1 MPDKSELQAMINAAW
16 KMEPEKAIDF
26 FKKKQVKAVLTAKEA
41 QKRPKDVFGHW
52 DWTDTMR
59 EQHDRV
65 FVVSKATSIAL
76 VKDIKKSI
84 QAAIKNGT
92 SYQDFANDIIPT
104 LKKRGWWGDVN
115 AVNPETNKAKSI
127 VVDHR
132 RLRTIYG
139 TNMKTAYNAGKY
151 KEMMEEADIAPYW
164 RFVAIPKGPLNP
176 HPRES
181 HAALHNMVLRYDDP
195 FWEVFFGHKGWN
207 CHCSTKSYTKQGI
220 KKLYGKP
227 ADEVVQKSKPEN
239 FVSKTE
245 TIQGKQITTRGYKV
259 GNKEIYP
266 DAGWDYAPGAYSYRH
281 HQNLKDTIDRIEYKT
296 ARETLTQQQ
305 KDDIKKSF
313 KEMIRV
319 DAPIDFVDKRGESYV
334 TVGFLDPVQ
343 ENFCKKTFGNI
354 DSSIMTFDQWR
365 IRHTR
370 RPPSENGKKKGH
382 IGITRETLENVP
394 SLIEKY
400 TPMFRTDNPKDGG
413 LIFFS
418 EPFEYEGK
426 MCRNKLV
433 FNIDPK
439 YNTMTYTTGLIV
451 DEIDVKFHTRIKK

>member
-16 KMEPEKAIDF
+16 KMEPKNAIDF

-41 QKRPKDVFGHW
+41 QKRPKGVFGHW

-115 AVNPETNKAKSI
+115 AVNPETGELKPI
-127 VVDHR
+127 VVDHL

-139 TNMKTAYNAGKY
+139 TNMKTAYDAGKY

-259 GNKEIYP
+259 GGKEIYP

-281 HQNLKDTIDRIEYKT
+281 QEYLNQTINMIDGKDAKYE
-296 ARETLTQQQ
+296 LTKQQ
-305 KDDIKKSF
+305 KQEIQKNF
-313 KEMIRV
+313 KEMVKIDASVDRV
-319 DAPIDFVDKRGESYV
+319 ESQYKSMVAAGILEGAVETFCQKNFSQLKSPI
-334 TVGFLDPVQ
+334 
-343 ENFCKKTFGNI
+343 I
-354 DSSIMTFDQWR
+354 TFDQMR
-365 IRHTR
+365 IRHTLR
-370 RPPSENGKKKGH
+370 EAEKHTGLTK
-382 IGITRETLENVP
+382 ETLEKVP
-394 SLIEKY
+394 ELLDEY
-400 TPMFRTDNPKDGG
+400 TPAYKIDSNNGQVF
-413 LIFFS
+413 FFS
-418 EPFEYEGK
+418 KPYEIVENGTK
-426 MCRNKLV
+426 KRKRNKIV
-433 FNIDPK
+433 IGFDERTK
-439 YNTMTYTTGLIV
+439 TMTYKTGYVV
-451 DEIDVKFHTRIKK
+451 DDRDYYENHKPIKK

>member
-1 MPDKSELQAMINAAW
+1 MINAAW
-16 KMEPEKAIDF
+16 KMEPKNAIEF
-26 FKKKQVKAVLTAKEA
+26 FKQKQVKAVLTAKEA

-115 AVNPETNKAKSI
+115 AVNPETGELKPI
-127 VVDHR
+127 VVDQR

-139 TNMKTAYNAGKY
+139 TNMKTAYDAGKY

-259 GNKEIYP
+259 GGKEIYP

-281 HQNLKDTIDRIEYKT
+281 QEYLKQTIDMIDDKKT
-296 ARETLTQQQ
+296 RDALTFQQ
-305 KDDIKKSF
+305 KQEIQKNF
-313 KEMIRV
+313 KEMVRV
-319 DAPIDFVDKRGESYV
+319 DAPIDAVDRKGSSYV
-334 TVGFLDPVQ
+334 AMGFLDSVQ
-343 ENFCKKTFGNI
+343 EKFCKSAYKI
-354 DSSIMTFDQWR
+354 DSPIITFDQWR

-370 RPPSENGKKKGH
+370 RNEKGH
-382 IGITRETLENVP
+382 VGITTETLENLP
-394 SLIEKY
+394 SLIDEY
-400 TPMFRTDNPKDGG
+400 TPTYRTGQLEDG
-413 LIFFS
+413 LILFS
-418 EPFEYEGK
+418 KPFRYNGK

-433 FNIDPK
+433 FKKDPK

-451 DEIDVKFHTRIKK
+451 DDSDFKRHTIIKK

>member
-26 FKKKQVKAVLTAKEA
+26 FKQKQVKAVLTAKEA

-115 AVNPETNKAKSI
+115 AVNPETGELKPI
-127 VVDHR
+127 VVDQR

-139 TNMKTAYNAGKY
+139 TNMKTAYDAGKY

-259 GNKEIYP
+259 GGKEIYP

-281 HQNLKDTIDRIEYKT
+281 QEYLKQTIDMIDDKKT
-296 ARETLTQQQ
+296 RDALTFQQ
-305 KDDIKKSF
+305 KQEIQKNF
-313 KEMIRV
+313 KEMVRV
-319 DAPIDFVDKRGESYV
+319 DAPIDAVDRKGSSYV
-334 TVGFLDPVQ
+334 AMGFLDSVQ
-343 ENFCKKTFGNI
+343 EKFCKSAYKI
-354 DSSIMTFDQWR
+354 DSPIITFDQWR

-370 RPPSENGKKKGH
+370 RNEKGH
-382 IGITRETLENVP
+382 VGITTATLENLP
-394 SLIEKY
+394 SLIDEY
-400 TPMFRTDNPKDGG
+400 TPTYRTGQLEDG
-413 LIFFS
+413 LILFS
-418 EPFEYEGK
+418 KPFRYNGK

-433 FNIDPK
+433 FKKDPK

-451 DEIDVKFHTRIKK
+451 DDSDFKRHTIIKK

>member
-16 KMEPEKAIDF
+16 KMEPKNAIDF
-26 FKKKQVKAVLTAKEA
+26 FKQKQVKVVLTANEA
-41 QKRPKDVFGHW
+41 QKRPKDVLGHW

-139 TNMKTAYNAGKY
+139 TNMKTAYDAGKY

-259 GNKEIYP
+259 GGKEIYP

-281 HQNLKDTIDRIEYKT
+281 QEYLKQTIDMIDDKKT
-296 ARETLTQQQ
+296 RDALTFQQ
-305 KDDIKKSF
+305 KQEIQKNF
-313 KEMIRV
+313 KEMVRV
-319 DAPIDFVDKRGESYV
+319 DAPIDAVDRKGSSYV
-334 TVGFLDPVQ
+334 AMGFLDSVQ
-343 ENFCKKTFGNI
+343 EKFCKSTYKI
-354 DSSIMTFDQWR
+354 DSPIITFDQWR

-370 RPPSENGKKKGH
+370 RNEKGH
-382 IGITRETLENVP
+382 VGITTETLENLP
-394 SLIEKY
+394 SLIDEY
-400 TPMFRTDNPKDGG
+400 TPTYRTGQLEDG
-413 LIFFS
+413 LILFS
-418 EPFEYEGK
+418 KPFRYNGK

-433 FNIDPK
+433 FKKDPK

-451 DEIDVKFHTRIKK
+451 DDSDFKRHTIIKK